1 MAAPTC
7 AALLCL
13 STPPARNVHWRLW
26 GPEARKQ
33 GLLSSVSQE
42 RKVTRILGQVY
53 CATPPGGRRMKKMT
67 THHTFPSKLCSHITK
82 NTNVLLLTL
91 GFFFN
96 VGCEPLHK
104 FGSRG
109 EKCMSKK
116 HSVTPSKTSGKCVQF
131 QMITTLKLHF
141 KLCKKCLLL
150 ILSM

>member
-13 STPPARNVHWRLW
+13 SIPHAWNVHWRLW
-26 GPEARKQ
+26 EPEARKQ
-33 GLLSSVSQE
+33 GLLSSVFQE
-42 RKVTRILGQVY
+42 RKITRILGHVY
-53 CATPPGGRRMKKMT
+53 CATLPGGRRMNKMT
-67 THHTFPSKLCSHITK
+67 THHTFPSKLQPHHQEHKHSFAH
-82 NTNVLLLTL
+82 
-91 GFFFN
+91 FRFN
-96 VGCEPLHK
+96 VDCEPLHK

-116 HSVTPSKTSGKCVQF
+116 HSLTPSKTSGKCVQF

>member
-1 MAAPTC
+1 MCCPPLPEHPPSMKCTLK
-7 AALLCL
+7 ALR
-13 STPPARNVHWRLW
+13 TR
-26 GPEARKQ
+26 GEEARAIT
-33 GLLSSVSQE
+33 SISQE

-53 CATPPGGRRMKKMT
+53 CATLPGGRRMNKMT
-67 THHTFPSKLCSHITK
+67 THHTFPSKLCSHITR

-116 HSVTPSKTSGKCVQF
+116 HSLTLSKTSGKCVQF
-131 QMITTLKLHF
+131 QMITTLKIHF